1 MSKSKKRTS
10 AKRVTEA
17 RPWLSLQ
24 AGLSLMGVTSVGLA
38 LFITAQAWHAQTPAQ
53 AILSG
58 IIYGGLIWVIFG
70 GMLLFNRWTGRG
82 KN

>member
-1 MSKSKKRTS
+1 MSKSKKRMPP
-10 AKRVTEA
+10 KRVTEA
-17 RPWLSLQ
+17 RPWLSLR
-24 AGLSLMGVTSVGLA
+24 AGLVLMSITSVGLA
-38 LFITAQAWHAQTPAQ
+38 LFITAQTWRAQTPPQ